1 MISCSIRPKTLSQ
14 KHPLQAPSSAKCCGA
29 LCAEQLR
36 NKKRILSEVLSF
48 PDKNVSSAMMLVCFS
63 VRLLVRVKWNACR
76 TATVQQWLSYTASAA
91 PDIIAMV
98 TEGEVTMTTDQWQ
111 PRTGIYFRWWSGV
124 AGRPALHG
132 NSRVSDFSKL
142 PGLRKY
148 CGFSMTGIF
157 VIPIITASGPISE
170 DDGVLLPLETWW
182 SGLAES
188 SSLLMT
194 DEDPDGERKISQT
207 MQESIQNRI
216 LLLGH

>member
-1 MISCSIRPKTLSQ
+1 MCWTT
-14 KHPLQAPSSAKCCGA
+14 
-29 LCAEQLR
+29 AERGIQ
-36 NKKRILSEVLSF
+36 IVT
-48 PDKNVSSAMMLVCFS
+48 NVSWKMKCLPWC
-63 VRLLVRVKWNACR
+63 LNLRVKWNACR
-76 TATVQQWLSYTASAA
+76 MATVQQWLSCTASAA

-98 TEGEVTMTTDQWQ
+98 TEGEVTMTTDQGQ

-124 AGRPALHG
+124 AGRLVLHV
-132 NSRVSDFSKL
+132 NSQVSDFSKL

-148 CGFSMTGIF
+148 WGFSMTGIF

-194 DEDPDGERKISQT
+194 DEDPDGENKISRR
-207 MQESIQNRI
+207 MQESIQIVFYYWATKLYMIKCSTRTY
-216 LLLGH
+216 L

>member
-1 MISCSIRPKTLSQ
+1 MTSCSIQPKTLSQ
-14 KHPLQAPSSAKCCGA
+14 KHPLQAPSSAKCYDA
-29 LCAEQLR
+29 LCAGQLR
-36 NKKRILSEVLSF
+36 NKKHKLSKCHHTSVLWCIL
-48 PDKNVSSAMMLVCFS
+48 NVP
-63 VRLLVRVKWNACR
+63 VKRNACR
-76 TATVQQWLSYTASAA
+76 TATVQQRLSYTASAA

-207 MQESIQNRI
+207 I
-216 LLLGH
+216 